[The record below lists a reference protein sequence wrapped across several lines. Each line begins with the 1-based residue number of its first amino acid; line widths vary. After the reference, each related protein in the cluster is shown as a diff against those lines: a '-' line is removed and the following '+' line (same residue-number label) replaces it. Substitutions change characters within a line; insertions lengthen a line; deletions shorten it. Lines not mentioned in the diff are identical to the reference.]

1 MSMGRILGFDYGD
14 RNIGVAISDDSQT
27 VATPRDT
34 IVYTAR
40 VFMMESIEDLLED
53 DDIDLAVVGLP
64 LGMSGEDTKQTE
76 RTREFAKMLEDYLGM
91 DVVLEDERL
100 TSSLAKGSVKNDP
113 AADDL
118 SIDAGA
124 AQAIL
129 QGYLDRKAAE
139 SSS

>member
-1 MSMGRILGFDYGD
+1 MGRILGFDYGD
-14 RNIGVAISDDSQT
+14 RNIGVAISDESQT

-64 LGMSGEDTKQTE
+64 LGMSGEDTEQTK
-76 RTREFAKMLEDYLGM
+76 RTREFAEMLENYLGM

-100 TSSLAKGSVKNDP
+100 TSSLAKGSVINDP

-118 SIDAGA
+118 SVDAGA
-124 AQAIL
+124 AQSIL
-129 QGYLDRKAAE
+129 QGYLDRKKSE
-139 SSS
+139 